1 MSNPLIGQ
9 STCKTAIW
17 NREIVPRLKL
27 RRIGK
32 EKTGERDAYLD
43 IFAFVNNAG
52 KLLVMMSIT
61 CLLVAV
67 LVKTNSFTLPLS
79 VSCFNSLELGTR
91 KESSC
96 LKSTKVL
103 FSVRFLGL
111 ADIIDKITTSL
122 AFSDLP

>member
-1 MSNPLIGQ
+1 
-9 STCKTAIW
+9 
-17 NREIVPRLKL
+17 
-27 RRIGK
+27 
-32 EKTGERDAYLD
+32 
-43 IFAFVNNAG
+43 
-52 KLLVMMSIT
+52 MSIT

-79 VSCFNSLELGTR
+79 VICFNSLELGTR

-103 FSVRFLGL
+103 LNVRFLGL

-122 AFSDLP
+122 AFSDLQ

>member
-1 MSNPLIGQ
+1 
-9 STCKTAIW
+9 
-17 NREIVPRLKL
+17 
-27 RRIGK
+27 
-32 EKTGERDAYLD
+32 
-43 IFAFVNNAG
+43 
-52 KLLVMMSIT
+52 MSIT

-103 FSVRFLGL
+103 FNVRFLGL
-111 ADIIDKITTSL
+111 ADIIDN
-122 AFSDLP
+122 FSGFLRFTVNVA